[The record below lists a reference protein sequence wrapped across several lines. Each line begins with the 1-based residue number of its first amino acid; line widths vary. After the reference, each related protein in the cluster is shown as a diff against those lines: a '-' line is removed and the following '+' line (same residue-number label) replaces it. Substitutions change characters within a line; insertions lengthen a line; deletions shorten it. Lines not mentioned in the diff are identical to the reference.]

1 MAILITE
8 QEIKEGVE
16 DLAIKIFYDYLKK
29 DINTINFIFILDGS
43 FIFAS
48 DLARSLSK
56 LGMKLNISS
65 LKVYSYE
72 GVKSDEVIIGNTSK
86 VDITYD
92 HTLIV
97 DDILDTGKT
106 LKELWYLFTMKLRVK
121 HLEICCLLKKNHDRC
136 ILDKGEYKEA
146 IKINYIGF
154 NILDQYI
161 IGYGLDYKGLYRELS
176 FIRDLNFTER

>member
-1 MAILITE
+1 MILITE
-8 QEIKEGVE
+8 QEIKEGIE
-16 DLAIKIFYDYLKK
+16 DLSIKIFYDYLKK
-29 DINTINFIFILDGS
+29 DVNTINFIFILDGS

-48 DLARSLSK
+48 DLARCLSN

-72 GVKSDEVIIGNTSK
+72 GVRSNEVIIGNTSK

-106 LKELWYLFTMKLRVK
+106 LKNLWYLFTMKLGVK
-121 HLEICCLLKKNHDRC
+121 YLEICCLLKKNHYRC
-136 ILDKGEYKEA
+136 ILDKEKYKET

-154 NILDQYI
+154 RVLDEYI
-161 IGYGLDYKGLYRELS
+161 IGYGLDYKGLYRELP
-176 FIRDLNFTER
+176 FIRDLDIKER